1 MNLIIV
7 KDLASTASFP
17 APRKR
22 GYRAREMPAHYPKL
36 PAALEKTYIIYP
48 INMIETV
55 IQVIP
60 KAVRLSTLEITN

>member
-36 PAALEKTYIIYP
+36 PAALEKNLHNLPHKYD
-48 INMIETV
+48 
-55 IQVIP
+55 
-60 KAVRLSTLEITN
+60 RDCDLSYS